1 MPNRMSV
8 RRGFTLIELLVVI
21 AIISLLMAL
30 LLPAIQRVRE
40 AANRM
45 LCASN
50 LRQLTIACHNYAND
64 YGGFPFNAI
73 TKNNNQFPWIPYTPG
88 TIPTNPGQPGGTQG
102 RCSVLVTILPY
113 IEQDNLGKQYFY
125 NVDWSD
131 PLNVNNLKVKTKVY
145 RCPSSATSD
154 ENVVAYKS
162 NYIGPGNNAFAPPNG
177 SGASTNILGGPVYPT
192 INNSAG
198 STGWSSDYASLC
210 QVKTKK
216 DAAGLEIAPSNP
228 LLLTAY
234 PSIAPS
240 KGAMKQNAITKI
252 AHVYDGTTNTTLFS
266 EASGRDLQ
274 YYAGKVSQ
282 PYDATKATG
291 MIWADSDNRLTVT
304 GTDSTGLLTIGS
316 GPCVMNTNN
325 LQGDIYSFHTH
336 GANVAFADGSV
347 RFLKED
353 ISIVTLAAIVT
364 AKGGETFVLD
374 D

>member
-1 MPNRMSV
+1 MSNRLSP

-21 AIISLLMAL
+21 AIIALLMAL

-45 LCASN
+45 ICASN

-64 YGGFPFNAI
+64 YGGFPYNAI
-73 TKNNNQFPWIPYTPG
+73 TKNNNQMPYIPYSAG
-88 TIPTNPGQPGGTQG
+88 TVQTNPGQPGGTQG

-125 NVDWSD
+125 HVDWSD
-131 PLNVNNLKVKTKVY
+131 PLNVNNLKTKTKVY
-145 RCPSSATSD
+145 KCPSSSYND
-154 ENVVAYKS
+154 DNVVAYKS

-177 SGASTNILGGPVYPT
+177 SGATTNILGGPVYPT

-198 STGWSSDYASLC
+198 STGWSSDYAPLC
-210 QVKTKK
+210 QVKTAKNSS
-216 DAAGLEIAPSNP
+216 GVETGPSNP
-228 LLLTAY
+228 LLATVY
-234 PSIAPS
+234 VGVPPS
-240 KGAMKQNAITKI
+240 KGAMKQNTITKI
-252 AHVYDGTTNTTLFS
+252 AHLYDGTTNTTLFS
-266 EASGRDLQ
+266 EAAGRDQQ
-274 YYAGKVSQ
+274 YYAGKVSE
-282 PYDATKATG
+282 PYDATKAAG

-304 GTDSTGLLTIGS
+304 GTDATGRLQIGT
-316 GPCVMNTNN
+316 GPYVMNTNN
-325 LQGDIYSFHTH
+325 LSGDIYSFHTH
-336 GANVAFADGSV
+336 GSNVAFADGSV

-353 ISIVTLAAIVT
+353 ISIATLAAIVT